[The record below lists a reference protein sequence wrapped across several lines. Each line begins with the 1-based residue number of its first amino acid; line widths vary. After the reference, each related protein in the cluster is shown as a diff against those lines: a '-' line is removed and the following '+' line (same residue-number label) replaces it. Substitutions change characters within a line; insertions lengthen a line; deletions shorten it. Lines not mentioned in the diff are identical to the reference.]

1 MSEEFGGNFISISD
15 DEGNSYELEHLDTLE
30 LDGVFYLA
38 FLPADVDENSSDF
51 GMVILRSEGDPED
64 GDSYLV
70 IPEDDELETVY
81 EKFMERLFPDD
92 DENGEDAE

>member
-1 MSEEFGGNFISISD
+1 MSEEFGGDIISISD
-15 DEGNSYELEHLDTLE
+15 EDGNSYELEHLDTLE

-38 FLPADVDENSSDF
+38 FLPADISEDSDDF

-64 GDSYLV
+64 SDSCLV
-70 IPEDDELETVY
+70 VPDDDELEAVY

-92 DENGEDAE
+92 EDED